1 MHFRILS
8 PHLRCPPSFSLSFLV
23 PSVAVARRS
32 RHSRG
37 EGWKCICL
45 DLLHPFLSKEIP
57 IKIKLQRE
65 REKKRVQRRS
75 WRGRSS
81 SSLWTKTV
89 IYLRLFF
96 PFFLFFSTILN
107 VMTTAYEPR
116 TDWEEKEVCI
126 TSSSGLLLPLTP
138 NIFGL
143 VYRKRSGPQRRK
155 GEKSVVA
162 VVGSFHLLSFTY
174 MQLLLTEERSNKNG
188 NKPSGHTLSR
198 EERW

>member
-1 MHFRILS
+1 MHLLGFASSVPFKRN
-8 PHLRCPPSFSLSFLV
+8 PHKNKTTERGKKASSERSLAWPQQQQSLNKNGNLLEAIFSL
-23 PSVAVARRS
+23 
-32 RHSRG
+32 
-37 EGWKCICL
+37 
-45 DLLHPFLSKEIP
+45 LS
-57 IKIKLQRE
+57 
-65 REKKRVQRRS
+65 
-75 WRGRSS
+75 
-81 SSLWTKTV
+81 
-89 IYLRLFF
+89 
-96 PFFLFFSTILN
+96 FFSTILN